1 MIKGHSYD
9 KQLYYSIAD
18 RLINNLFLNK
28 TNGIINGQ
36 GNSCKLSYSSNT
48 VTVADGFFVVQGGIT
63 EVVLSETIVV
73 TLNNTYCRLVYE
85 LDMSKE
91 NTDTEFNQG
100 MFKLITGQNSY
111 PSLTQQE
118 LTENDGIYQFEFA
131 QFKASTAGITDF
143 VDKRTYIDYDS
154 IYKFISE
161 QIKDIES
168 GDLYVLKSDFEETKN
183 IVDNLNN
190 GPKISVDSERPTPEE
205 GQTIIWFNPKE

>member
-28 TNGIINGQ
+28 TNGVINGQ
-36 GNSCKLSYSSNT
+36 GNSCKLSYSNNT
-48 VTVADGFFVVQGGIT
+48 VTVADGFFIIQGGIT
-63 EVVLSETIVV
+63 EVVSSETIPVA
-73 TLNNTYCRLVYE
+73 LNNTYCRLVYE

-100 MFKLITGQNSY
+100 TFKLVTGQNSY
-111 PSLTQQE
+111 PSLTQQD
-118 LTENDGIYQFEFA
+118 LTANDGIYQFEFA
-131 QFKASTAGITDF
+131 QFKASTTGITDF
-143 VDKRTYIDYDS
+143 VDKRAYIDYDS
-154 IYKFISE
+154 IYKFISD

-168 GDLYVLKSDFEETKN
+168 GDLYVLNSDYEETKK
-183 IVDNLNN
+183 IVDSLNK
-190 GPKISVDSERPTPEE
+190 GPKISVGSERPIPEK